1 MDDMPATDLI
11 AHADAP
17 EGFKLYETRDGLFSN
32 RTGPYF
38 IKGRFPDAVMG
49 VRILEHHCNL
59 NRVAHGGLLMSF
71 MDTVIGRAAAA
82 SAQHLCATASL
93 TSHFLR
99 AVPIGSWVEGRAK
112 VLKTGKR
119 AVFLRGD
126 LTCDGELAFT
136 AEGLWQRIN
145 VPGRE
150 YPPQGDKP

>member
-1 MDDMPATDLI
+1 MDDSAASELI
-11 AHADAP
+11 ARADAP
-17 EGFKLYETRDGLFSN
+17 EDFKIYETRDGLFSN

-59 NRVAHGGLLMSF
+59 NKVAHGGLLMSF
-71 MDTVIGRAAAA
+71 VDTVIGRTAAAA
-82 SAQHLCATASL
+82 SQHLCATASL

-99 AVPIGSWVEGRAK
+99 PVPVGSWVEGRAQ
-112 VLKTGKR
+112 VLKLGKR

-126 LTCDGELAFT
+126 LTIDDELVFS

-145 VPGRE
+145 VPGRT
-150 YPPQGDKP
+150 YPPEGVMS